1 MRRKAGGRT
10 MEASQ
15 ERKEMGAHAHA
26 RRLFDT
32 GWSRVYWLDH
42 CEGFHVEGPR
52 GRVGVV
58 EGVGRGGDG
67 QPTSLMVR
75 YGLLRRRVREVPVD
89 EIAELDPRDLLIVL
103 RQEKEES

>member
-1 MRRKAGGRT
+1 
-10 MEASQ
+10 
-15 ERKEMGAHAHA
+15 MGAQSHA
-26 RRLFDT
+26 RHLFDT
-32 GWSRVYWLDH
+32 GWSRAYWLDR
-42 CEGFHVEGPR
+42 CEGFRVEGPG

-67 QPTSLMVR
+67 PPRSLSVR
-75 YGLLRRRVREVPVD
+75 CGLLRRRVREVPVD